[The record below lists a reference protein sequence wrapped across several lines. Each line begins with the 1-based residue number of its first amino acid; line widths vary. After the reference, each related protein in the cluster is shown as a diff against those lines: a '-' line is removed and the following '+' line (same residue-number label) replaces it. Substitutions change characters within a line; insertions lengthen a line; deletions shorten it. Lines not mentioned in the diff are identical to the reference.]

1 MLRGI
6 NVSGQKKVNM
16 QDLKALYEELKLC
29 NISTYI
35 QSGNIVFDAEKRD
48 TDNLA
53 RVIEQKLLEKY
64 TFEVPVIVK
73 TVEQLQAIV
82 NSNPFLQRRDVETG
96 SLHVT
101 FLWQDPSPEEAAR
114 LLAINAQPDECMVG
128 DRAVYVYCPNGYGRT
143 KLTNTFIESKLHTI
157 ATTRNWNT
165 VNKLVAL
172 GRQHQ

>member
-82 NSNPFLQRRDVETG
+82 NSNPFLQRRDVETS
-96 SLHVT
+96 SLHIT
-101 FLWQDPSPEEAAR
+101 FLWQAPSSEEAAR